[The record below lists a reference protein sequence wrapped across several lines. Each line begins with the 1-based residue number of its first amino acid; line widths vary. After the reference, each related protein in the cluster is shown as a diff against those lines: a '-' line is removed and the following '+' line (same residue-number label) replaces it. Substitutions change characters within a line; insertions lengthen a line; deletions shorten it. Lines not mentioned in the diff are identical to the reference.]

1 MHCWARFLKKFSFKK
16 TLKILKF
23 TALSKSQLNQEVF
36 VLSIFQFKRNGYF
49 IEFGATDG
57 KKLSNTLLLEKK
69 FAWTGILSE
78 PAQYWHKNLIQNRN
92 VVINTQCIW
101 SSSGPELEFSETRD
115 KKLSTLRSLSD
126 SDRHALKRLN
136 AKEYKVETITLL
148 DLLRKH
154 RSPKSIDFLS
164 VDTEGSEFE
173 ILRDFDFSEYSFGIV
188 VCEHNFGMN
197 QLLLDNLFKQNG
209 YLKIL
214 NEMTLW
220 DAWYVNQKLIAKLQL
235 EEMMALKKVLS

>member
-1 MHCWARFLKKFSFKK
+1 
-16 TLKILKF
+16 
-23 TALSKSQLNQEVF
+23 
-36 VLSIFQFKRNGYF
+36 
-49 IEFGATDG
+49 
-57 KKLSNTLLLEKK
+57 
-69 FAWTGILSE
+69 
-78 PAQYWHKNLIQNRN
+78 
-92 VVINTQCIW
+92 
-101 SSSGPELEFSETRD
+101 
-115 KKLSTLRSLSD
+115 
-126 SDRHALKRLN
+126 
-136 AKEYKVETITLL
+136 
-148 DLLRKH
+148 LRKH